1 MTFSITINIDSWVL
15 VALVYFIA
23 RLVYRV
29 RKAEYRL
36 DALESP
42 KYRNPKWKWVWGW
55 L

>member
-1 MTFSITINIDSWVL
+1 MTFSITINVESWVL

-29 RKAEYRL
+29 RKAEKRL
-36 DALESP
+36 GALESP
-42 KYRNPKWKWVWGW
+42 VYRNPKWVWGW